1 MQDSLIKA
9 FNSADVAKVASK
21 IRDIVS
27 LNYGINKKT
36 GERFVRAVMNNGT
49 TLIKS
54 VTESGIEKNI
64 KYVIPAFKNVEERN
78 KIIRDL
84 SKQKLTQN
92 DIACIMNIS
101 QSTVSN
107 VLRRK

>member
-9 FNSADVAKVASK
+9 FNSTDVAKVASK

-36 GERFVRAVMNNGT
+36 GEKFARAVLKDGT

-54 VTESGIEKNI
+54 VTESGIEKNV
-64 KYVIPAFKNVEERN
+64 KYVIPAFKNVAERN
-78 KIIRDL
+78 KVISDL

-92 DIACIMNIS
+92 DIACMMNIS

-107 VLRRK
+107 VLRKK